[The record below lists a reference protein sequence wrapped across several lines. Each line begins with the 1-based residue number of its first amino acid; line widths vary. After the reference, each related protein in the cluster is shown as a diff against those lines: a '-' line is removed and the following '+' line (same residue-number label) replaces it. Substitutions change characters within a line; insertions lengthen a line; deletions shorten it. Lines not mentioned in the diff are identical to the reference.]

1 MRYFISK
8 LEEILNYQDMFAI
21 TCLHVLKQVSDYL
34 NGDVKSIEKI
44 DNDINMIEKLGNPI
58 AASFLRINLQQFL
71 H

>member
-1 MRYFISK
+1 
-8 LEEILNYQDMFAI
+8 MFAI